1 MPSSPSIESLE
12 LRRADIA
19 NQISALG
26 DLRSGSIT
34 TTFGRC
40 GKPNCHG
47 HQSENAGHGPNLRLT
62 DQADGKTVTVSL
74 PDPIA
79 VRKAERE
86 IAEFRQLQNL
96 HKQFVEVNARICQLR
111 PAETEATE
119 AMETQEKN
127 GGRDPSRNRPRNRP
141 LDAGRF
147 PRSPPDRPARPSSRG
162 DGDALGHARHAPCR
176 SSGDIPIAAVRSSA
190 HHPTDTGRSLRPPRP
205 LPGVTRQDDSHGCR
219 FVRSISPLFP
229 MPALPPRSVSHRHPV
244 GCQGHRNF
252 GQGKVEMSPLGQA
265 GEKRM
270 LVCACR

>member
-96 HKQFVEVNARICQLR
+96 HKQFVEVNARTPESVSPGPAAFGCWQLTKTLR
-111 PAETEATE
+111 VAAWQVKFDCCRRHESSSGSSKGSTVEFVSST
-119 AMETQEKN
+119 
-127 GGRDPSRNRPRNRP
+127 SRTPWTLFSTRCNSVVN
-141 LDAGRF
+141 LSG
-147 PRSPPDRPARPSSRG
+147 
-162 DGDALGHARHAPCR
+162 R
-176 SSGDIPIAAVRSSA
+176 SSSSA
-190 HHPTDTGRSLRPPRP
+190 STTTLR
-205 LPGVTRQDDSHGCR
+205 
-219 FVRSISPLFP
+219 
-229 MPALPPRSVSHRHPV
+229 
-244 GCQGHRNF
+244 
-252 GQGKVEMSPLGQA
+252 
-265 GEKRM
+265 
-270 LVCACR
+270 

>member
-1 MPSSPSIESLE
+1 MPSSPSIESLA

-79 VRKAERE
+79 VRKADRE

-127 GGRDPSRNRPRNRP
+127 GGRDPSRNRP

-190 HHPTDTGRSLRPPRP
+190 PPNGHWPVPAATTPFTGSYTPRRFSRLSVRQKYLALISYARIATTVSFPPTWSWMSRTPEFLSRQSRNVPSL
-205 LPGVTRQDDSHGCR
+205 
-219 FVRSISPLFP
+219 
-229 MPALPPRSVSHRHPV
+229 A
-244 GCQGHRNF
+244 
-252 GQGKVEMSPLGQA
+252 K
-265 GEKRM
+265 
-270 LVCACR
+270 